1 MTRALFLFLLAFLL
15 ALTACGNDGLL
26 LGTLP
31 GDAGHLADS
40 GVSAQDAAG
49 PDAFILGADITWTQQ
64 DEQGGATFHD
74 EDGGAKPILQLLQDH
89 GFNWVRLRTFVDPT
103 QPAPNPEGGTFAPY
117 STAGFADLIH
127 TGVFGQQIKAAGM
140 GFLLN
145 FHCSDYW
152 ADPGK
157 QIKPSAWVGDDLP
170 AMEAHLQA
178 YTHEAIAS
186 LISVGARP
194 DMVQIGNSIT
204 PGFEL
209 SPGAALGSAS
219 SWASL
224 GRLLQAGI
232 AGVRAADPSIQI
244 MLHIDRCA
252 DAATSIAWI
261 QNALDNGVSF
271 DVFGESCYVV
281 YNGNPGGWPP
291 TFDALAAA
299 FPSLKFVVAEYN
311 ADSSDESE
319 IKAANDMLFALP
331 NKQGLGSFF
340 WEPTHSGAW
349 GPGLFTQQNNRYSVI
364 PARIEQ
370 FNRMRAAYT
379 P

>member
-1 MTRALFLFLLAFLL
+1 
-15 ALTACGNDGLL
+15 
-26 LGTLP
+26 
-31 GDAGHLADS
+31 
-40 GVSAQDAAG
+40 
-49 PDAFILGADITWTQQ
+49 
-64 DEQGGATFHD
+64 
-74 EDGGAKPILQLLQDH
+74 LQLLQDH

-103 QPAPNPEGGTFAPY
+103 QPAPNPDGGTFAPY
-117 STAGFADLIH
+117 SAVGYANLNYT
-127 TGVFGQQIKAAGM
+127 VMFGQQIKAAGM

-157 QIKPSAWVGDDLP
+157 QIKPSAWVGDDLT
-170 AMEAHLQA
+170 AMEAHLQG
-178 YTHEAIAS
+178 YTHDAIAA
-186 LISVGARP
+186 LIARGARP

-209 SPGAALGSAS
+209 SPGTPVGSAS
-219 SWASL
+219 SWPAL
-224 GRLLQAGI
+224 ARLLQAGI

-261 QNALDNGVSF
+261 QSALANRVSF

-281 YNGNPGGWPP
+281 YQGNPSGWPP
-291 TFDALAAA
+291 TFAAVAAA
-299 FPSLKFVVAEYN
+299 FPSLKLVVAEYN
-311 ADSSDESE
+311 SDPSNEME

-331 NKQGLGSFF
+331 NRQGLGSFF

-349 GPGLFTQQNNRYSVI
+349 GPGLFTQQSNRYSVV
-364 PARIEQ
+364 PVRIDQ
-370 FNRMRAAYT
+370 FDRMRKTYT

>member
-1 MTRALFLFLLAFLL
+1 MTRACFLFLLALV
-15 ALTACGNDGLL
+15 ACGNDGMI

-31 GDAGHLADS
+31 GNPAAPAD
-40 GVSAQDAAG
+40 GGASALDAATVS

-64 DEQGGATFHD
+64 DQIASGATFYD
-74 EDGGAKPILQLLQDH
+74 VDGGAKPILRLLQDH

-103 QPAPNPEGGTFAPY
+103 QPAPNPEGGTFPPY
-117 STAGFADLIH
+117 SPDGFANLGYTII
-127 TGVFGQQIKAAGM
+127 FGQQIKAAGM

-157 QIKPSAWVGDDLP
+157 QIKPATWANDDLT
-170 AMEAHLQA
+170 AMAAHLQG
-178 YTHEAIAS
+178 YTHDAVAA
-186 LISVGARP
+186 LINAGARP

-209 SPGAALGSAS
+209 SPGTPVGSAS
-219 SWASL
+219 SWSAL
-224 GRLLQAGI
+224 GTLLQAGI

-261 QNALDNGVSF
+261 QDALANGVSF

-281 YNGNPGGWPP
+281 YQGKPSGWPP
-291 TFDALAAA
+291 TFSALAAA
-299 FPSLKFVVAEYN
+299 FPNLKLVVAEYN
-311 ADSSDESE
+311 ADPSDETE
-319 IKAANDMLFALP
+319 ITAANTMLSALP
-331 NKQGLGSFF
+331 NRQGLGSFI

-349 GPGLFTQQNNRYSVI
+349 GPGLFTQQGNRYSVV

-370 FNRMRAAYT
+370 FDQMRQT
-379 P
+379 FGR